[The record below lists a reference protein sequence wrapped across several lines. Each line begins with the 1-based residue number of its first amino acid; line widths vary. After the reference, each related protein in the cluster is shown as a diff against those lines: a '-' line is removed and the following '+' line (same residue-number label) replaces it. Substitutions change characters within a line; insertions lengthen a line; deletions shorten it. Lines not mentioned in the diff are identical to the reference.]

1 VERKVIALALTRID
15 IANYLSALFEVY
27 ILLILLYILLN
38 LMFSFGLR
46 IPYSR
51 WSDPI
56 LGFLRDV
63 CEPYLRLFRRLIPPI
78 GQIDITPMIAIL
90 VLVILSR
97 VITSAISG

>member
-1 VERKVIALALTRID
+1 MIALGLTRLD

-51 WSDPI
+51 WSDAI